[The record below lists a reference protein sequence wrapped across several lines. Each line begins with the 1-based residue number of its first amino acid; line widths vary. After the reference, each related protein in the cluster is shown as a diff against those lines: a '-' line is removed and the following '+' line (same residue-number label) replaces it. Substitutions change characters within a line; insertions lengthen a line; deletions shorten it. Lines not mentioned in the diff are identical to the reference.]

1 MFSGAI
7 HEIWFIVEMGC
18 LTCFY
23 CVGMKDKEGISK
35 AHKLTG
41 LSCFIEQSGLGKY
54 AQNYKS
60 VNFHFP
66 IYVIQLGCQFRES
79 LYKQT

>member
-1 MFSGAI
+1 
-7 HEIWFIVEMGC
+7 MGC
-18 LTCFY
+18 LTCFD

-54 AQNYKS
+54 ARKCQLSFSYICYTTRLS
-60 VNFHFP
+60 IP
-66 IYVIQLGCQFRES
+66 GIVI
-79 LYKQT
+79 